1 MDQRTKAPSGII
13 VLLSLWLILSPF
25 VLSFAGSTG
34 MWNAVIVGAI
44 ALLLGW
50 LRFNNPFD
58 APMFSWVV
66 VLLGVWLIMS
76 PFVFGMSGVTTLL
89 WDYIL
94 VGLGYIVFG
103 AAAAMATPSQLL
115 R

>member
-1 MDQRTKAPSGII
+1 MDQQTKAPNGMI

-34 MWNAVIVGAI
+34 MWNAVIVGAA

-50 LRFNNPFD
+50 LRFNNPYD
-58 APMFSWVV
+58 APMLSWVV
-66 VLLGVWLIMS
+66 VLLGLWLILS

-94 VGLGYIVFG
+94 VGLGYILFG
-103 AAAAMATPSQLL
+103 AWSAMSTPSPLL